1 MSEPLTKAD
10 LVEYWSNYANEL
22 NLTNEKLERQ
32 NKELKVENE
41 RLREELRLAEE
52 VKHGTKER

>member
-1 MSEPLTKAD
+1 MSEPPTRAN

-22 NLTNEKLERQ
+22 SLKNEKLERQ
-32 NKELKVENE
+32 NKELKAENE